1 MNEKNVYCL
10 NCEKLIDETTA
21 EHERLTGHTLFEV
34 REPVER
40 SEVDSLKAENE
51 SLSEANKILTDAENV
66 EIAKLKADNENLV
79 SERDKLKA
87 DFEGVNKSNETL
99 AQANENLQTA
109 NDALTQANADLTT
122 ANDLLTETNKSLE
135 AELEAAKK
143 PKRHN

>member
-66 EIAKLKADNENLV
+66 EIAKLKADI
-79 SERDKLKA
+79 
-87 DFEGVNKSNETL
+87 EGLNKSNETL

-135 AELEAAKK
+135 TELEAAKK